1 MKYFKSYFTEQVKTK
16 PMKIYCTEN
25 DIEYKITGSSIGL
38 NFSKQ
43 FFTMLSSLKINK
55 EVFFEKLQ
63 EALRFR
69 LTSAITI
76 CLIIDNINK
85 ILNEMT
91 KEHKILE
98 IE

>member
-1 MKYFKSYFTEQVKTK
+1 
-16 PMKIYCTEN
+16 MKIYCTES
-25 DIEYKITGSSIGL
+25 DIKYKIMQLI
-38 NFSKQ
+38 FSEQ
-43 FFTMLSSLKINK
+43 FFTMLGSLKINK
-55 EVFFEKLQ
+55 EVFFERLK